1 MYLDLSYLFNRIKFP
16 RLLSTI
22 FPSPPYTMNMP
33 VFFFFLVYICTCKA
47 NFVWFFFLYEQI
59 PPAAPMNHNQDPI
72 QCQPINNVLFCWGC
86 KYFWLLALCLTWQS
100 TRLISIY
107 LYPWCSRNQKLV
119 PVDQYI
125 SKDWKGNRRDEGQK
139 QRLISNLFMCRR
151 LPYSVHEWAKIGPEP
166 IWLRL
171 AARPARVGM
180 VRGLL
185 IPIHVDIELA
195 L

>member
-47 NFVWFFFLYEQI
+47 NFVWFFFCMNKSLLQHPWIIIRI
-59 PPAAPMNHNQDPI
+59 PYNASPSTM
-72 QCQPINNVLFCWGC
+72 FCFVGG